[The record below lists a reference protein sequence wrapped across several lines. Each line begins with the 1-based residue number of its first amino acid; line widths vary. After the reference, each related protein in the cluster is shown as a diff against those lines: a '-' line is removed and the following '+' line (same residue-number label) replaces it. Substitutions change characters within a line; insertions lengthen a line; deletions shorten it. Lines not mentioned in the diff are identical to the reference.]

1 MSRHQSPHFSTWS
14 QSPVWYLEMPASPHP
29 ACSWCSQPS
38 LSLWSSTQNV
48 IPEGL
53 SSRALAHL
61 SLPWFSTCTSMGL
74 RPPAPCITLQCGH
87 GPLKA
92 ARPVTLASTASP
104 FSALGRMKH
113 SDCHTKI
120 STSGISSLEA
130 KPSTSAGL
138 KVVQTG
144 REILCGGC

>member
-1 MSRHQSPHFSTWS
+1 
-14 QSPVWYLEMPASPHP
+14 
-29 ACSWCSQPS
+29 
-38 LSLWSSTQNV
+38 
-48 IPEGL
+48 
-53 SSRALAHL
+53 
-61 SLPWFSTCTSMGL
+61 MGL

-120 STSGISSLEA
+120 STSGISPLEA
-130 KPSTSAGL
+130 KPSILLNIGLSHANQGILGLPPPPLFWALAGVSL
-138 KVVQTG
+138 WGQVP
-144 REILCGGC
+144 L